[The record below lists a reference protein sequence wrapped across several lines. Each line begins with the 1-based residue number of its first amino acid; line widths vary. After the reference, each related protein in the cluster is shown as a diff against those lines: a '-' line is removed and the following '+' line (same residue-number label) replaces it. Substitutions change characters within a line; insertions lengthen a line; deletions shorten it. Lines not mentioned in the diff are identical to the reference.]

1 MSIRSFSFQN
11 YERKKRIYGPL
22 KKIKKEIYV
31 VEKKRKKQFGRSSW
45 NTQ

>member
-1 MSIRSFSFQN
+1 MK
-11 YERKKRIYGPL
+11 KKRKIYGPL